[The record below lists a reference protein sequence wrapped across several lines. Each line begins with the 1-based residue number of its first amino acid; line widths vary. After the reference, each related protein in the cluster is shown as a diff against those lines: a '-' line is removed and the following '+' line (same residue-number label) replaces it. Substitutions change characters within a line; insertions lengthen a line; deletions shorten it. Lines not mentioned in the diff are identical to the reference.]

1 MKKLQ
6 GTKKTKEQK
15 TVYAKRLPKI
25 YKKKYTEKKLE
36 KKVLKHIYIA
46 QDKDFVHALFEKELN
61 NIALNND
68 VFVHISESI
77 KDPRLFNIKVLKK
90 GYNHVVDIP
99 DFAVKNQTGDSVYIA
114 WEKELASADSKPF
127 LPDITTKLNE
137 LLESI
142 K

>member
-1 MKKLQ
+1 MNIKSIREFL
-6 GTKKTKEQK
+6 
-15 TVYAKRLPKI
+15 LPSQVSVS
-25 YKKKYTEKKLE
+25 
-36 KKVLKHIYIA
+36 KKVKKRGFSY
-46 QDKDFVHALFEKELN
+46 FEKELN